1 MMAVKRNTK
10 IETKVPVVNELVKK
24 VIKTGWLTNLGWGL
38 LLVGGL
44 AHMLPTQMEPLLKI
58 AQFGISIQM
67 LVGVLS
73 VLVALNFLL
82 GDE

>member
-1 MMAVKRNTK
+1 MATK
-10 IETKVPVVNELVKK
+10 TKTKEKIPDFAKATSGK
-24 VIKTGWLTNLGWGL
+24 QKSGWMVMFGWGL

-44 AHMLPTQMEPLLKI
+44 AHMLPTQMEPVLKLS
-58 AQFGISIQM
+58 QFGISVQM
-67 LVGVLS
+67 LVGILS